1 MGSSHEFRASGHLLS
16 KEIEYFNGVLNNP
29 SRPLAAIVGGAK
41 VGDKML
47 LLENLINRVDKLL
60 IGGAM
65 ANSFV
70 HNLYGT
76 PMGKSLLEKDD
87 NAVKVC
93 KEVVEYAEKKG
104 VELVFPTD
112 FVCAKDIDGTGLAVK
127 STLESD
133 DMAFDI
139 GPDSVQKFIQVLNGC
154 NTLVWNGPVGLF
166 EKDAYGH
173 GTKEI
178 FERACSKKGFTT
190 IVCGGDTGS
199 AAKKF
204 KAEGIVS
211 HISTGGGASLELLEG
226 KILPGLSSLSD
237 DVL

>member
-1 MGSSHEFRASGHLLS
+1 M
-16 KEIEYFNGVLNNP
+16 
-29 SRPLAAIVGGAK
+29 GGAK

-76 PMGKSLLEKDD
+76 PMGKSLLEKDE

-93 KEVVEYAEKKG
+93 KEVVEYAKQKG

-127 STLESD
+127 KTLEAD

-139 GPDSVQKFIQVLNGC
+139 GPDSVDYFVKVLGGC

-173 GTKEI
+173 GTKDI
-178 FERACSKKGFTT
+178 FERVCTKKGFTT
-190 IVCGGDTGS
+190 IVCGGDTGG

-204 KAEGIVS
+204 NAESYVS

-226 KILPGLSSLSD
+226 KVLPGLSSLSD